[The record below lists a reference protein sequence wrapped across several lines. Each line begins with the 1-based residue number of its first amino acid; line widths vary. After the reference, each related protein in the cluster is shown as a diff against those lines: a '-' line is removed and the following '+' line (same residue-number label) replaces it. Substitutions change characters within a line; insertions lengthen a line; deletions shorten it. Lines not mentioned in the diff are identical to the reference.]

1 MAREEG
7 TENLREVLE
16 QTILEEDNK
25 LFDEDIGD
33 ERNAIAKNLVDFYK
47 LKLEE
52 DKLAQEHDLKMK
64 EILSKESLSKK
75 EMGNKERE
83 LDLKMKEILSKESL
97 SKKEMSNKERELDL
111 KMREILSREN
121 LSEKE
126 MSHKKRELDIRERE
140 LELSKAN
147 SKMEFIKSG
156 LTLVAWAGLSIGVMV
171 FESNGGA
178 ILSKAFPGI
187 FPKTKI

>member
-16 QTILEEDNK
+16 QTIIEEDNK
-25 LFDEDIGD
+25 LFDENIGD

-52 DKLAQEHDLKMK
+52 DKLAQEH
-64 EILSKESLSKK
+64 EI
-75 EMGNKERE
+75 
-83 LDLKMKEILSKESL
+83 
-97 SKKEMSNKERELDL
+97 
-111 KMREILSREN
+111 KMREILSRES

-126 MSHKKRELDIRERE
+126 MSHKERELDIRERE
-140 LELSKAN
+140 LELSKSN
-147 SKMEFIKSG
+147 SKMELIKSG
-156 LTLVAWAGLSIGVMV
+156 LTLAAWAGLSIGVMV

>member
-25 LFDEDIGD
+25 LFDEKIGD
-33 ERNAIAKNLVDFYK
+33 ERNAIADNLISFYK

-52 DKLAQEHDLKMK
+52 DKLAQERDIKMK
-64 EILSKESLSKK
+64 EFDH
-75 EMGNKERE
+75 KERE
-83 LDLKMKEILSKESL
+83 LD
-97 SKKEMSNKERELDL
+97 
-111 KMREILSREN
+111 
-121 LSEKE
+121 
-126 MSHKKRELDIRERE
+126 IRVHE
-140 LELSKAN
+140 LEQSKTN
-147 SKMEFIKSG
+147 SKLELIKSG
-156 LTLVAWAGLSIGVMV
+156 VTLAAWAGLSIGVMV

>member
-16 QTILEEDNK
+16 QTIIEEDNK
-25 LFDEDIGD
+25 LFDENIGD

-52 DKLAQEHDLKMK
+52 DKLAQER
-64 EILSKESLSKK
+64 EI
-75 EMGNKERE
+75 
-83 LDLKMKEILSKESL
+83 
-97 SKKEMSNKERELDL
+97 
-111 KMREILSREN
+111 KMREILSRES

-126 MSHKKRELDIRERE
+126 MSHKERELDIRERE
-140 LELSKAN
+140 LEQSKTN
-147 SKMEFIKSG
+147 SKLELIKSG
-156 LTLVAWAGLSIGVMV
+156 VTLVAWAGLSIGVMV

-187 FPKTKI
+187 FPKTKL

>member
-25 LFDEDIGD
+25 LFDEEIGD
-33 ERNAIAKNLVDFYK
+33 ERNAIADNLVSFYK

-52 DKLAQEHDLKMK
+52 DKLTQERDIKMK
-64 EILSKESLSKK
+64 EFDHKE
-75 EMGNKERE
+75 
-83 LDLKMKEILSKESL
+83 
-97 SKKEMSNKERELDL
+97 
-111 KMREILSREN
+111 
-121 LSEKE
+121 
-126 MSHKKRELDIRERE
+126 RELDIRERE
-140 LELSKAN
+140 LEQSKTN
-147 SKMEFIKSG
+147 SKMELIKSG
-156 LTLVAWAGLSIGVMV
+156 VTLAAWAGLSIGVMV

>member
-52 DKLAQEHDLKMK
+52 DKLAQER
-64 EILSKESLSKK
+64 EI
-75 EMGNKERE
+75 
-83 LDLKMKEILSKESL
+83 
-97 SKKEMSNKERELDL
+97 
-111 KMREILSREN
+111 KMREILSRES

-126 MSHKKRELDIRERE
+126 MSHKERELDIRERE
-140 LELSKAN
+140 LEQSKTN
-147 SKMEFIKSG
+147 SKMELIKSG
-156 LTLVAWAGLSIGVMV
+156 VTLVAWAGLSIGVMV

>member
-1 MAREEG
+1 MVREEG

-25 LFDEDIGD
+25 LFDEKIGD
-33 ERNAIAKNLVDFYK
+33 ERNAIADNLVNFYK

-64 EILSKESLSKK
+64 E
-75 EMGNKERE
+75 
-83 LDLKMKEILSKESL
+83 
-97 SKKEMSNKERELDL
+97 
-111 KMREILSREN
+111 
-121 LSEKE
+121 
-126 MSHKKRELDIRERE
+126 MSHKERELDIRERE
-140 LELSKAN
+140 LEQSKTN
-147 SKMEFIKSG
+147 SKLELIKSG
-156 LTLVAWAGLSIGVMV
+156 VTLAAWAGLSIGVMV
-171 FESNGGA
+171 FEGNGGA

>member
-25 LFDEDIGD
+25 LFDEEIGD
-33 ERNAIAKNLVDFYK
+33 ERNAIADNLVNFYK

-64 EILSKESLSKK
+64 E
-75 EMGNKERE
+75 
-83 LDLKMKEILSKESL
+83 
-97 SKKEMSNKERELDL
+97 
-111 KMREILSREN
+111 
-121 LSEKE
+121 
-126 MSHKKRELDIRERE
+126 MSHKERELDIREKE
-140 LELSKAN
+140 LEQSKTN
-147 SKMEFIKSG
+147 SKLELIKSG
-156 LTLVAWAGLSIGVMV
+156 VTLAAWAGLSIGVMV

>member
-25 LFDEDIGD
+25 LFDEKIGG
-33 ERNAIAKNLVDFYK
+33 ERNAIADNLVSLYK

-52 DKLAQEHDLKMK
+52 DKLAQERDIKMK
-64 EILSKESLSKK
+64 EFDH
-75 EMGNKERE
+75 KERE
-83 LDLKMKEILSKESL
+83 LD
-97 SKKEMSNKERELDL
+97 
-111 KMREILSREN
+111 
-121 LSEKE
+121 
-126 MSHKKRELDIRERE
+126 IRARE
-140 LELSKAN
+140 LEQSKTN
-147 SKMEFIKSG
+147 SKLELIKSG
-156 LTLVAWAGLSIGVMV
+156 VTLAAWAGLSIGVMV
-171 FESNGGA
+171 FEGNGGA

>member
-16 QTILEEDNK
+16 QTIIEEDDK
-25 LFDEDIGD
+25 LFEENIGD

-52 DKLAQEHDLKMK
+52 DKLAQER
-64 EILSKESLSKK
+64 EI
-75 EMGNKERE
+75 
-83 LDLKMKEILSKESL
+83 
-97 SKKEMSNKERELDL
+97 
-111 KMREILSREN
+111 KMREILSRES

-126 MSHKKRELDIRERE
+126 MSHKERELDIRERE
-140 LELSKAN
+140 LELSKSN
-147 SKMEFIKSG
+147 SKMELIKSG
-156 LTLVAWAGLSIGVMV
+156 LTLAAWAGLSIGVMV

>member
-16 QTILEEDNK
+16 QTIIEEDNK
-25 LFDEDIGD
+25 LFDENIGD

-52 DKLAQEHDLKMK
+52 DKLAQER
-64 EILSKESLSKK
+64 EI
-75 EMGNKERE
+75 
-83 LDLKMKEILSKESL
+83 
-97 SKKEMSNKERELDL
+97 
-111 KMREILSREN
+111 KMREILSRES

-126 MSHKKRELDIRERE
+126 MSHKERELEIRERE
-140 LELSKAN
+140 LELSKSN
-147 SKMEFIKSG
+147 SKMELIKSG
-156 LTLVAWAGLSIGVMV
+156 LTLAAWAGLSIGVMV

>member
-16 QTILEEDNK
+16 QTIIEEDDK
-25 LFDEDIGD
+25 LFEENIGD

-52 DKLAQEHDLKMK
+52 DKLAQER
-64 EILSKESLSKK
+64 EI
-75 EMGNKERE
+75 
-83 LDLKMKEILSKESL
+83 
-97 SKKEMSNKERELDL
+97 
-111 KMREILSREN
+111 KMREILSRES

-126 MSHKKRELDIRERE
+126 MSHKERELDIRERE
-140 LELSKAN
+140 LELSKSN
-147 SKMEFIKSG
+147 SKMELIKSG

>member
-25 LFDEDIGD
+25 LFDEEIGD
-33 ERNAIAKNLVDFYK
+33 ERNAIADNLVNFYK

-52 DKLAQEHDLKMK
+52 DKLKQEHDLKMK
-64 EILSKESLSKK
+64 E
-75 EMGNKERE
+75 
-83 LDLKMKEILSKESL
+83 
-97 SKKEMSNKERELDL
+97 
-111 KMREILSREN
+111 
-121 LSEKE
+121 
-126 MSHKKRELDIRERE
+126 MSHKERELDIRERE
-140 LELSKAN
+140 LEQSKTN
-147 SKMEFIKSG
+147 SKLELIKSG
-156 LTLVAWAGLSIGVMV
+156 VTLAAWAGLSIGVMV
-171 FESNGGA
+171 FEGNGGA

>member
-7 TENLREVLE
+7 TENLRDVLE
-16 QTILEEDNK
+16 QTIIEEDNK
-25 LFDEDIGD
+25 LFDEEIGD
-33 ERNAIAKNLVDFYK
+33 ERNAIADNFVDFYK

-52 DKLAQEHDLKMK
+52 DKLAQEYDLKMK
-64 EILSKESLSKK
+64 EILSKE
-75 EMGNKERE
+75 
-83 LDLKMKEILSKESL
+83 
-97 SKKEMSNKERELDL
+97 
-111 KMREILSREN
+111 N

-126 MSHKKRELDIRERE
+126 MSHKERELDIRERE
-140 LELSKAN
+140 LELSKSN
-147 SKMEFIKSG
+147 SKMELIKSG
-156 LTLVAWAGLSIGVMV
+156 ITLVAWAGLSIGVMV

>member
-25 LFDEDIGD
+25 LFDEKIGD
-33 ERNAIAKNLVDFYK
+33 ERNAIADNLVSFYK

-52 DKLAQEHDLKMK
+52 DKLTQERDIKMK
-64 EILSKESLSKK
+64 EFDH
-75 EMGNKERE
+75 KERE
-83 LDLKMKEILSKESL
+83 LD
-97 SKKEMSNKERELDL
+97 
-111 KMREILSREN
+111 
-121 LSEKE
+121 
-126 MSHKKRELDIRERE
+126 IRVRE
-140 LELSKAN
+140 LEQSKTN
-147 SKMEFIKSG
+147 SKLELIKSG
-156 LTLVAWAGLSIGVMV
+156 VTLAAWAGLSIGVMV
-171 FESNGGA
+171 FEGNGGA

>member
-52 DKLAQEHDLKMK
+52 DKLAQEH
-64 EILSKESLSKK
+64 EI
-75 EMGNKERE
+75 
-83 LDLKMKEILSKESL
+83 
-97 SKKEMSNKERELDL
+97 

-126 MSHKKRELDIRERE
+126 MSHKERELDIRERE
-140 LELSKAN
+140 LELSKSN
-147 SKMEFIKSG
+147 SKMELIKSG
-156 LTLVAWAGLSIGVMV
+156 VTLAAWAGLSIGVMV

>member
-25 LFDEDIGD
+25 LFDEKIGD
-33 ERNAIAKNLVDFYK
+33 ERNAIADNLVNFYK

-52 DKLAQEHDLKMK
+52 DKLEQEHDLKMK
-64 EILSKESLSKK
+64 E
-75 EMGNKERE
+75 
-83 LDLKMKEILSKESL
+83 
-97 SKKEMSNKERELDL
+97 
-111 KMREILSREN
+111 
-121 LSEKE
+121 
-126 MSHKKRELDIRERE
+126 MSHKERELDIRERE
-140 LELSKAN
+140 LEQSKTN
-147 SKMEFIKSG
+147 SKLELIKSG
-156 LTLVAWAGLSIGVMV
+156 VTLAAWAGLSIGVMV

>member
-25 LFDEDIGD
+25 LFDEKIGD
-33 ERNAIAKNLVDFYK
+33 ERNAIADNLVDFYK

-52 DKLAQEHDLKMK
+52 DKLTQERDIKM
-64 EILSKESLSKK
+64 
-75 EMGNKERE
+75 
-83 LDLKMKEILSKESL
+83 
-97 SKKEMSNKERELDL
+97 
-111 KMREILSREN
+111 
-121 LSEKE
+121 KE
-126 MSHKKRELDIRERE
+126 MSHKERELDIRERE
-140 LELSKAN
+140 LEQSKTN
-147 SKMEFIKSG
+147 SKLELIKSG
-156 LTLVAWAGLSIGVMV
+156 VTLAAWAGLSIGVMV
-171 FESNGGA
+171 FEGNGGA

>member
-16 QTILEEDNK
+16 QTIIEDDNK
-25 LFDEDIGD
+25 LFDENIGD

-52 DKLAQEHDLKMK
+52 YKLAQEH
-64 EILSKESLSKK
+64 EI
-75 EMGNKERE
+75 
-83 LDLKMKEILSKESL
+83 
-97 SKKEMSNKERELDL
+97 

-126 MSHKKRELDIRERE
+126 MSHKERELDIRERE
-140 LELSKAN
+140 LELSKSN
-147 SKMEFIKSG
+147 SKMELIKSG
-156 LTLVAWAGLSIGVMV
+156 LTLAAWAGLSIGVMV

>member
-16 QTILEEDNK
+16 QTIIEEDNK
-25 LFDEDIGD
+25 LFDENIGD

-52 DKLAQEHDLKMK
+52 DKLTQEYELKMK
-64 EILSKESLSKK
+64 EILSRES
-75 EMGNKERE
+75 
-83 LDLKMKEILSKESL
+83 
-97 SKKEMSNKERELDL
+97 
-111 KMREILSREN
+111 

-126 MSHKKRELDIRERE
+126 MSHKERELDIRERE
-140 LELSKAN
+140 LELSKSN
-147 SKMEFIKSG
+147 SKMELIKSG
-156 LTLVAWAGLSIGVMV
+156 LTLAAWAGLSIGVMV

>member
-16 QTILEEDNK
+16 QTIIEEDNK
-25 LFDEDIGD
+25 LFDENIGD

-52 DKLAQEHDLKMK
+52 DKLAQER
-64 EILSKESLSKK
+64 EI
-75 EMGNKERE
+75 
-83 LDLKMKEILSKESL
+83 
-97 SKKEMSNKERELDL
+97 
-111 KMREILSREN
+111 KMREILSRES

-126 MSHKKRELDIRERE
+126 MSHKERELDIRERE
-140 LELSKAN
+140 LELSKSN
-147 SKMEFIKSG
+147 SKMELIKSG
-156 LTLVAWAGLSIGVMV
+156 LTLAAWAGLSIGVMV

>member
-52 DKLAQEHDLKMK
+52 DKLAQEH
-64 EILSKESLSKK
+64 EI
-75 EMGNKERE
+75 
-83 LDLKMKEILSKESL
+83 
-97 SKKEMSNKERELDL
+97 

-126 MSHKKRELDIRERE
+126 MSHKERELDIRERE
-140 LELSKAN
+140 LELSKSN
-147 SKMEFIKSG
+147 SKMELIKSG
-156 LTLVAWAGLSIGVMV
+156 LTLAAWTGLSIGVMV

>member
-25 LFDEDIGD
+25 LFDEKIGD
-33 ERNAIAKNLVDFYK
+33 ERNAIADNLVSFYK

-52 DKLAQEHDLKMK
+52 DKLAQERDIKMK
-64 EILSKESLSKK
+64 EFDH
-75 EMGNKERE
+75 KERE
-83 LDLKMKEILSKESL
+83 LD
-97 SKKEMSNKERELDL
+97 
-111 KMREILSREN
+111 
-121 LSEKE
+121 
-126 MSHKKRELDIRERE
+126 IRVCE
-140 LELSKAN
+140 LEQSKTN
-147 SKMEFIKSG
+147 SKLELIKSG
-156 LTLVAWAGLSIGVMV
+156 VTLAAWAGLSIGVMV
-171 FESNGGA
+171 FEGNGGA